1 MVKGG
6 CRGQA
11 GDRDGQPWG
20 VLQDSDGDNVAVVD
34 DGGAVVAEFVYDPYG
49 AVIGQRTYGVHPPL
63 KAGHRGLFA
72 ESLTV
77 GTVGTPDADLGDPI
91 ETASAWVDGRVLV
104 PNERVLY
111 HMRNRVYD
119 PGPAGATAGRF
130 IQRDPN
136 ASGAVLYGGGGVGG
150 LGSHGAAGG
159 ARVAPPDVLAHL
171 MDGVNT
177 YGYLAGRMR
186 GAGDPSGLSKEQ
198 LWRETRDGAMFLYNV
213 YNTATGAT
221 DLGGLLGAMVE
232 SLTQTYSNG
241 LSADVDWAF
250 DWSRDDDDHA
260 RHDTRWVEIALIAGA
275 TRHWGMDYWDG
286 LAEAE
291 DDGPAMARSG
301 QRPRGAL
308 RGTNAGLYGNLVF
321 TGKIGRGRD
330 FTDHQRKLIIEANM
344 ERNGGQLICDV
355 TGVVL
360 DPRPGRWNS
369 VEIDH
374 IVPKMKNG
382 KPDGSNSF
390 RNAQV
395 VSRQY
400 NRRKGNNWIGS
411 AEYEQQRHHRECFGL
426 LPQGV
431 RIREA
436 SVC

>member
-49 AVIGQRTYGVHPPL
+49 AVIGQRTDGVHPPL

-186 GAGDPSGLSKEQ
+186 GAGDPSGLSTEQ

-213 YNTATGAT
+213 YNTATAAT
-221 DLGGLLGAMVE
+221 DVGGLLGAMVE

-275 TRHWGMDYWDG
+275 TRHWGMDYWDEQ
-286 LAEAE
+286 AEAE

-308 RGTNAGLYGNLVF
+308 RGTNAGLYGHLVF

-330 FTDHQRKLIIEANM
+330 FTEQQRAAIIM
-344 ERNGGQLICDV
+344 ENRRRNGGRLICDV
-355 TGVVL
+355 TGVEMTTE
-360 DPRPGRWNS
+360 RGKWNS

-374 IVPKMKNG
+374 IVPKRKNG
-382 KPDGSNSF
+382 KADGSNSY
-390 RNAQV
+390 RNAQAV
-395 VSRQY
+395 IRQY
-400 NRRKGNNWIGS
+400 NRRKGNNWIGNN
-411 AEYEQQRHHRECFGL
+411 ERQRQDCDQLHTQFVSE
-426 LPQGV
+426 GV
-431 RIREA
+431 RVRENR
-436 SVC
+436 VC